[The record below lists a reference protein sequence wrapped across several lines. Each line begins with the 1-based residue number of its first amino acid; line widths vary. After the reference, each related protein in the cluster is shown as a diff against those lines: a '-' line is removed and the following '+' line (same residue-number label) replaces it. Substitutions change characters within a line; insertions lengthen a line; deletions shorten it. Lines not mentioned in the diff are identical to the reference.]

1 MSVRENRV
9 EKFIYPL
16 VEAAHLPSMI
26 DSLGL
31 SSAAWPMTAA
41 SANPAIGPDAVSA
54 SQSMEGDA
62 AISFAEGR
70 AAGFSDGLEQGRV
83 EGELKGRAEERARFE
98 TAQAAE
104 LQQRKRNAAATVQN
118 FLHAQEQMQRQ
129 MEGEA
134 VRLSLAIA
142 ARILR
147 REALM
152 DPLLL
157 TGAVR
162 VALGQLSESAKVT
175 LHVPSADL
183 SLWRDAIEHLP
194 NLPKRPVVVGEDS
207 MELGEAR
214 IEAEMGSVDLGL
226 KAQLVEIERGFFDRV
241 GRDARVEAA
250 VKRPEARSCSIEDVE
265 YLTEDEPVR

>member
-1 MSVRENRV
+1 MSVRESRV
-9 EKFIYPL
+9 ERFIYPL
-16 VEAAHLPSMI
+16 VETAREPSMF
-26 DSLGL
+26 DALGL
-31 SSAAWPMTAA
+31 SRADGDRHSTSVAPAACSVESTASLNDGEDSAA
-41 SANPAIGPDAVSA
+41 IY
-54 SQSMEGDA
+54 
-62 AISFAEGR
+62 AEGR
-70 AAGFSDGLEQGRV
+70 AEGFREGLEKGRI
-83 EGELKGRAEERARFE
+83 EAEAKGRAEERARNE
-98 TAQAAE
+98 AAQAE
-104 LQQRKRNAAATVQN
+104 EVQERKRNAAATVQN
-118 FLHAQEQMQRQ
+118 FLHAQEQLQRQ
-129 MEGEA
+129 MENEA

-175 LHVPSADL
+175 LHVPEADL

-194 NLPKRPVVVGEDS
+194 NLPKRPVVVGDDS
-207 MELGEAR
+207 MELGDCR

-226 KAQLVEIERGFFDRV
+226 KSQLVEIERGFFDRV
-241 GRDARVEAA
+241 GKESRASSSALGRESRQSTIAEA
-250 VKRPEARSCSIEDVE
+250 E

>member
-1 MSVRENRV
+1 M
-9 EKFIYPL
+9 L
-16 VEAAHLPSMI
+16 

-31 SSAAWPMTAA
+31 SRMESERQSVSVSQVASCVDATASLNA
-41 SANPAIGPDAVSA
+41 GA
-54 SQSMEGDA
+54 SQNIDEDSA
-62 AISFAEGR
+62 VAFAEGR
-70 AAGFSDGLEQGRV
+70 AEGFREGLEHGRV
-83 EGELKGRAEERARFE
+83 EAEAKGRAEERARNE
-98 TAQAAE
+98 AARATE
-104 LQQRKRNAAATVQN
+104 VQQRKCNAETTVQN
-118 FLHAQEQMQRQ
+118 FIRTQEQFQRQ
-129 MEGEA
+129 MENEA

-175 LHVPSADL
+175 LHVPQADL

-194 NLPKRPVVVGEDS
+194 NLSKRPVVVGEDA

-214 IEAEMGSVDLGL
+214 IEAEMGSVDLSL
-226 KAQLVEIERGFFDRV
+226 KSQLVEIERGFFDRI
-241 GRDARVEAA
+241 GMETRANSSAA
-250 VKRPEARSCSIEDVE
+250 RPEARQSTITDVE
-265 YLTEDEPVR
+265 YLSEDEPVR